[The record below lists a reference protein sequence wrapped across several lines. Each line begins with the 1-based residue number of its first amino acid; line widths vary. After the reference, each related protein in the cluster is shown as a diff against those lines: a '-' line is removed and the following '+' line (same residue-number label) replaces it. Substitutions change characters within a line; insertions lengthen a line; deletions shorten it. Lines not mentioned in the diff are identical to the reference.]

1 MPDNHWEPVNV
12 DVPFTSTVNIDLWE
26 KDDAD
31 PDDYLGTWVAR
42 DEELDRGEVTGFFN
56 ADDARYELIYV
67 VV

>member
-12 DVPFTSTVNIDLWE
+12 DVPFTSTVKYRPLG
-26 KDDAD
+26 KDDTA

-42 DEELDRGEVTGFFN
+42 DEELDRGEITGFFN

-67 VV
+67 GV

>member
-1 MPDNHWEPVNV
+1 MSMSLSPP
-12 DVPFTSTVNIDLWE
+12 PSNIDLWE

-42 DEELDRGEVTGFFN
+42 DEELDRGEITGFFN

-67 VV
+67 VI

>member
-12 DVPFTSTVNIDLWE
+12 DVPFTSTVNIDFWE

-42 DEELDRGEVTGFFN
+42 DEELDRGEITGFFN

-67 VV
+67 GV